1 MGADIKVLK
10 SKFERLAR
18 CIRREMLRNVEVKDE
33 IKGHRKYEKYR

>member
-18 CIRREMLRNVEVKDE
+18 CIRREMLRNVEVKEE
-33 IKGHRKYEKYR
+33 IQRTQEIRKI